1 MKRRRKP
8 VKMMDGVK
16 QVSVG
21 DGHILAVK
29 ADGSLW
35 GWGSNGDGQLGTGIS
50 GGLYLT
56 PIRIMSGVD
65 KACAGKDCSLVRRK
79 DGSLW
84 GWGDNS
90 DGVLGL
96 GKRVKSQLTPVRIAD
111 KVGDFATDSGVSLWV
126 TPVGEL
132 FFTGEIDY
140 FKN

>member
-1 MKRRRKP
+1 MFYMALRR
-8 VKMMDGVK
+8 DGT
-16 QVSVG
+16 
-21 DGHILAVK
+21 
-29 ADGSLW
+29 LW
-35 GWGSNGDGQLGTGIS
+35 SWGINTEGQLGNGTTDYHGSAADAVKVIDNVSDIS
-50 GGLYLT
+50 AGLNHA
-56 PIRIMSGVD
+56 MAV
-65 KACAGKDCSLVRRK
+65 RK

>member
-1 MKRRRKP
+1 
-8 VKMMDGVK
+8 MMDGVK

-65 KACAGKDCSLVRRK
+65 KACAGKDCSLVRRT

-84 GWGDNS
+84 GGAITAMVSSDSENGSNPSSLPCVLPTRWATSPPTPACLYGLLPSVNS
-90 DGVLGL
+90 FLPE
-96 GKRVKSQLTPVRIAD
+96 K
-111 KVGDFATDSGVSLWV
+111 
-126 TPVGEL
+126 
-132 FFTGEIDY
+132 
-140 FKN
+140 

>member
-1 MKRRRKP
+1 MK
-8 VKMMDGVK
+8 VIDN
-16 QVSVG
+16 VSDISAG
-21 DGHILAVK
+21 LNHAMAV
-29 ADGSLW
+29 
-35 GWGSNGDGQLGTGIS
+35 
-50 GGLYLT
+50 
-56 PIRIMSGVD
+56 
-65 KACAGKDCSLVRRK
+65 RK